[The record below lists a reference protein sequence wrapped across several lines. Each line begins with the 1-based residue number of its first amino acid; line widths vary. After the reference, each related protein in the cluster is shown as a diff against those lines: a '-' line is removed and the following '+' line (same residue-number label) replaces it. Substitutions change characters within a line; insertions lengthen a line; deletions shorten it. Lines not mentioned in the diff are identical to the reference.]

1 VFPLLC
7 VLLVYQI
14 VWLVIQLEAAF
25 CAKVVMRLV
34 VFSVSENR
42 VQLLILLTVLKLAS
56 VLQALS
62 NLFLSASHVVTRD
75 V

>member
-1 VFPLLC
+1 VFLLLC
-7 VLLVYQI
+7 VLRVSQI
-14 VWLVIQLEAAF
+14 VSLVTQLEAAF
-25 CAKVVMRLV
+25 SAKVVMRPV
-34 VFSVSENR
+34 VFPVSENR